1 MFDDKI
7 YLKETV
13 VDNEGSGTE
22 RDENV
27 HNEKEVKKWL
37 FVSQCFFLLCV
48 LCDVNNLSQQDEYE

>member
-7 YLKETV
+7 YLKKTV

-27 HNEKEVKKWL
+27 HNEGEE
-37 FVSQCFFLLCV
+37 
-48 LCDVNNLSQQDEYE
+48 NNQPSRGRLG